1 MTIID
6 TIEIMGHPFIQ
17 CIHNTTIELT
27 KDNYLTKKGTCI
39 LGIKASK
46 ACYDLNPLLKK
57 KIKNGEK
64 IDIIIKVDELSDSF
78 CGYGN
83 KKLTLLSKKDIVF
96 RKSDFICDRTILINC
111 TKSSN
116 ELSRNIIKRLVNP
129 KKKFSILFKVNG
141 VNE

>member
-17 CIHNTTIELT
+17 CIHKTTIELT

-64 IDIIIKVDELSDSF
+64 IDVIIKVDEISDSF

-83 KKLTLLSKKDIVF
+83 NKLTLLSKKDIVF
-96 RKSDFICDRTILINC
+96 RKSAFICDRTILINC

-116 ELSRNIIKRLVNP
+116 ELSRSIIKRLVNP
-129 KKKFSILFKVNG
+129 KKQFSILFKVNG
-141 VNE
+141 VYE

>member
-6 TIEIMGHPFIQ
+6 TIDIMGHPFIQ
-17 CIHNTTIELT
+17 CIHNTTIEIT

-64 IDIIIKVDELSDSF
+64 IDVIIKVDEMSDSF

-83 KKLTLLSKKDIVF
+83 RKLTLLSKKDIVF

-116 ELSRNIIKRLVNP
+116 ELSRNIIKRLVKP
-129 KKKFSILFKVNG
+129 KKQFSILFKVNG
-141 VNE
+141 TNE

>member
-27 KDNYLTKKGTCI
+27 KDNNLTKKGTCI

-57 KIKNGEK
+57 KIRNGEK
-64 IDIIIKVDELSDSF
+64 IDVIIKVDEIRDSF
-78 CGYGN
+78 YGYGN

-96 RKSDFICDRTILINC
+96 RKSDFICDRTILIYC

-129 KKKFSILFKVNG
+129 KKQFSILFKVNG

>member
-64 IDIIIKVDELSDSF
+64 IDVIIKVDELSDSF
-78 CGYGN
+78 YGYGN

-116 ELSRNIIKRLVNP
+116 ELSRNIIKRLINP
-129 KKKFSILFKVNG
+129 KKQFSIFFKVNG

>member
-64 IDIIIKVDELSDSF
+64 VDVIIKVDEISDSF
-78 CGYGN
+78 YGYGN

-116 ELSRNIIKRLVNP
+116 ELSRNIIKRLINP
-129 KKKFSILFKVNG
+129 KKQFSIFFKVNG